1 MGQHIDK
8 LRWAPDGNLFAAG
21 HNGPAV
27 DSIFQCLSGGD
38 CSEVSSL
45 VTKVGPDDLKI
56 DRIVEY
62 PSNTHLILG
71 TVAVQIEDEI
81 WVGGIAGGTKI
92 VRFQAP

>member
-1 MGQHIDK
+1 
-8 LRWAPDGNLFAAG
+8 
-21 HNGPAV
+21 
-27 DSIFQCLSGGD
+27 
-38 CSEVSSL
+38 